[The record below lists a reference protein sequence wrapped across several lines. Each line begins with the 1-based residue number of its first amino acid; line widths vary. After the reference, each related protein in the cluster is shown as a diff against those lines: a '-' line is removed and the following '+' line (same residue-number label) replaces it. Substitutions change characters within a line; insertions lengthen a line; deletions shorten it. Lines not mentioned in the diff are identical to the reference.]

1 MHREVTVSVVFPL
14 PVKAG
19 KMTLSFTGERMV
31 PGISPKRIED
41 DHLARYRFAT
51 RYIRNKSV
59 LDIACGTGY
68 GTRMLLDGGATYV
81 DGADI
86 SAEAIAFAQKT
97 YGALQISYYVGD
109 VCSFNQGGKYDVIVS
124 FETIEHVPDYS
135 CTLSNLYNLLC
146 DRGILIISSPN
157 RLITSP
163 ATYSFKDKPIN
174 KFHAHEF
181 SIPELTAILTDHRFS
196 VRRKNIFGQRQQ
208 LFFGNNYTTKLYNY
222 IFNPMFRADVE
233 VQPIKRMTTPRYFII
248 VAEK

>member
-1 MHREVTVSVVFPL
+1 MALV
-14 PVKAG
+14 
-19 KMTLSFTGERMV
+19 FTGERMI

-51 RYIRNKSV
+51 RYVYNRYI

-81 DGADI
+81 DGVDI
-86 SAEAIAFAQKT
+86 DEEAISFAQET
-97 YGALQISYYVGD
+97 YGASQISYYTED
-109 VCSFNQGGKYDVIVS
+109 ICSFNHGRKYDVVVS

-135 CTLSNLYNLLC
+135 CTLSNLYNLLH

-163 ATYSFKDKPIN
+163 TATSFKDKPDN
-174 KFHAHEF
+174 TFHTHEF
-181 SIPELTAILTDHRFS
+181 SIPELTAILAEHRFT
-196 VRRKNIFGQRQQ
+196 VRRNNIFGQRQQ
-208 LFFGNNYTTKLYNY
+208 LFFGNNYITKIYNY
-222 IFNPMFRADVE
+222 TFNPMFRADAE
-233 VQPIKRMTTPRYFII
+233 VKPITRMSPRYFII